1 MKIQLNS
8 NGQIINP
15 PLRVAQR
22 YINLGRA
29 HEVEAGA
36 VSVEAKPIEV
46 KPVVKE
52 VDVIQPIPEQVGHPI
67 EFEPEPVVSQVKIE
81 STNDEFVTGIYI
93 EPEKVPEETIFR
105 EAKPNIP
112 KKKKSKRKKKNA
124 KNNISNGSVGTAE
137 DWKDTN

>member
-8 NGQIINP
+8 NGQIIDP

-22 YINLGRA
+22 YISLGRA
-29 HEVEAGA
+29 HAVEQ
-36 VSVEAKPIEV
+36 
-46 KPVVKE
+46 VVKS
-52 VDVIQPIPEQVGHPI
+52 V
-67 EFEPEPVVSQVKIE
+67 EPEPVVSQVKIE

-105 EAKPNIP
+105 EDKPNIP

-137 DWKDTN
+137 DWEDTI

>member
-46 KPVVKE
+46 
-52 VDVIQPIPEQVGHPI
+52 
-67 EFEPEPVVSQVKIE
+67 EPTISQVKIE
-81 STNDEFVTGIYI
+81 STDDEFVTGIYV
-93 EPEKVPEETIFR
+93 EPEKVSEETIFR
-105 EAKPNIP
+105 EDKPNIS
-112 KKKKSKRKKKNA
+112 KKKKSKKKKKNA

-137 DWKDTN
+137 DWKDTIPY